1 MPLLRHLTLSL
12 CLLTI
17 ASCDLFPESVSRDDS
32 RIHDLIMAA
41 ESVNR
46 VQLGFT
52 PLPTGG
58 TVRWEHRSR
67 QGYDAT
73 SAQKRKY
80 IGAEGVRKCEER
92 GGPSLDGGGLY
103 FLRCG

>member
-52 PLPTGG
+52 LFPLVELFAGNTALDKAMMLPQL
-58 TVRWEHRSR
+58 RSV
-67 QGYDAT
+67 
-73 SAQKRKY
+73 SASERK
-80 IGAEGVRKCEER
+80 GCGSCEER
-92 GGPSLDGGGLY
+92 GGPSLDGGGLH